1 MMKLSVLLGG
11 AAAAE
16 FRGFGAGFPDL
27 FANDGFGSMPS
38 MFNEQEKHTDNHQHS
53 AFGSMLDGGDMMDG
67 GMFSDMDRESK
78 QMEDSMNSN
87 FRSIDSGMRSTLGAG
102 LSQTVTD
109 HDMEVKGQLAKGLAL
124 CSPTVDTNC
133 LIVDVSAGNPGQVVI
148 KDGDGSQQH
157 EEHKSATGYSYS
169 SSSSSGGSSNSFSIP
184 FPVDANSKRSVA
196 YNPKDGTFSFRISKE

>member
-38 MFNEQEKHTDNHQHS
+38 MFNEQEKHTDNHQPS

-87 FRSIDSGMRSTLGAG
+87 SVVLIRECVRRLVQDFHRQ
-102 LSQTVTD
+102 SQTTTWRL
-109 HDMEVKGQLAKGLAL
+109 KGSWRRVWL
-124 CSPTVDTNC
+124 C
-133 LIVDVSAGNPGQVVI
+133 VVRLWTPI
-148 KDGDGSQQH
+148 
-157 EEHKSATGYSYS
+157 A
-169 SSSSSGGSSNSFSIP
+169 
-184 FPVDANSKRSVA
+184 
-196 YNPKDGTFSFRISKE
+196 